1 MNLSELKTKIND
13 RTAKLAVIGLGYV
26 GLPLATSLAD
36 TGFQVLG
43 VDVKAERVEAINK
56 GENPIGGEEPGLDAL
71 LQKCVES
78 DRLKATINY
87 ADLVDRDVVFVNVET
102 PVGDDHKPG
111 YRALISALHSLGKVL
126 PKGALVIIESTISPG
141 TMQQIVLPI
150 IEKESRGKLNVDFY
164 LGNCPE
170 RVMPGKLLANIQS
183 MSRVVGGA
191 NQETTAVMAVLYGLF
206 VKAEINQT
214 DWITAELVKT
224 VENTYRDVQI
234 AFANEIA
241 ILCEQLGADV
251 WHIRELVNKTP
262 HRDIHFPGAGVGGH
276 CIPKDPWLL
285 VSSLPDD
292 QFLKLIPTARYI
304 NDGMPTHMVAL
315 LEKALE
321 KTGKKLVES
330 KILVLGYAYLENS
343 DDERNSP
350 SATLV
355 ELLQGRCVSL
365 RIHDPYISMFQGDLY
380 ELAQECDALV
390 IMTAHK
396 EYASLDMARLYG
408 IMRTPLIVDG
418 RHVIRGN
425 DLAGFTLI
433 QLGKGSIV

>member
-1 MNLSELKTKIND
+1 MNLSDLKKKIKD
-13 RTAKLAVIGLGYV
+13 RSAKLAVIGLGYV
-26 GLPLATSLAD
+26 GLPLAASLAD
-36 TGFQVLG
+36 CGFQVTG
-43 VDVKAERVEAINK
+43 VDVKAERIAAINQ
-56 GENPIGGEEPGLDAL
+56 GENPIGGEEPGLDELIKKNVASGS
-71 LQKCVES
+71 LQATS
-78 DRLKATINY
+78 DY
-87 ADLVDRDVVFVNVET
+87 ADLHDRDVAFINVET

-150 IEKESRGKLNVDFY
+150 LEEESGGKLNIDFY

-170 RVMPGKLLANIQS
+170 RVMPGKLLANIQN

-191 NQETTAVMAVLYGLF
+191 DAETAEVMADLYRLF
-206 VKAEINQT
+206 VKAEINPS

-241 ILCEQLGADV
+241 MLCEQLGADV
-251 WHIRELVNKTP
+251 WRVRELVNKTP

-285 VSSLPDD
+285 ASSVPDD
-292 QFLKLIPTARYI
+292 QFLKLIPTARHI
-304 NDGMPTHMVAL
+304 NDGMPAHMATL
-315 LEKALE
+315 LEQGLE
-321 KTGKKLVES
+321 RMGKKLAQS
-330 KILVLGYAYLENS
+330 KVLILGYAYLENS

-350 SATLV
+350 SAALV
-355 ELLQGRCVSL
+355 KELQGRCASL
-365 RIHDPYISMFQGDLY
+365 RIHDPYITAYQGDLY
-380 ELAQECDALV
+380 ELAKECDALV

-396 EYASLDMARLYG
+396 DYFSLDMAKLRG
-408 IMRTPLIVDG
+408 IIRTPLIVDG
-418 RHVIRGN
+418 RNVILEN
-425 DLAGFTLI
+425 EVEGFTLV
-433 QLGKGSIV
+433 QLGKGSAL

>member
-1 MNLSELKTKIND
+1 MNLSDLKKKIKD
-13 RTAKLAVIGLGYV
+13 RSAKLAVIGLGYV
-26 GLPLATSLAD
+26 GLPLAASLAD
-36 TGFQVLG
+36 CGFQVMG
-43 VDVKAERVEAINK
+43 VDVKAERIAAINQ
-56 GENPIGGEEPGLDAL
+56 GENPIGGEEPGLDELIKKNVASGS
-71 LQKCVES
+71 LQATS
-78 DRLKATINY
+78 DY
-87 ADLVDRDVVFVNVET
+87 ADLHDRDVAFINVET

-150 IEKESRGKLNVDFY
+150 LEEESGGKLNIDFY

-170 RVMPGKLLANIQS
+170 RVMPGKLLANIQN

-191 NQETTAVMAVLYGLF
+191 DAETAEVMADLYSLF
-206 VKAEINQT
+206 VKAEINPT

-241 ILCEQLGADV
+241 MLCEQLGADV
-251 WHIRELVNKTP
+251 WRVRELVNKTP

-285 VSSLPDD
+285 ASSVPDD
-292 QFLKLIPTARYI
+292 QFLKLIPTARHI
-304 NDGMPTHMVAL
+304 NDGMPAHMAAL
-315 LEKALE
+315 LEQGLE
-321 KTGKKLVES
+321 RMGKKLAQS
-330 KILVLGYAYLENS
+330 KVLILGYAYLENS

-350 SATLV
+350 SAALV
-355 ELLQGRCVSL
+355 KELQGRCASL
-365 RIHDPYISMFQGDLY
+365 RIHDPYITAYQGDLY
-380 ELAQECDALV
+380 ELAKECDALV

-396 EYASLDMARLYG
+396 DYFSLDMAKLRG
-408 IMRTPLIVDG
+408 IIRTPLIVDG
-418 RHVIRGN
+418 RNVILEN
-425 DLAGFTLI
+425 EVEGFTLV
-433 QLGKGSIV
+433 QLGRGSAL